1 MIRLAPGALW
11 KEFAKTPK
19 LIEAR
24 SRDHPQPIRKE
35 YTVNQKRGHREKEAD
50 KAPKEEAKR
59 TTKVRFAPGGNYP
72 PKGKYP
78 FIRGS
83 HKAPSESLQNASA
96 PKPASPAPKYT
107 DRVRY
112 HGKGCKGAI
121 PSSAS
126 SASVTLPRVS
136 VTTHGQL
143 NPREKPPRPSACS
156 GRRKSSASAKS

>member
-35 YTVNQKRGHREKEAD
+35 YTVNQKRAHREKEAH

-59 TTKVRFAPGGNYP
+59 TTKVRFAPGQNYP
-72 PKGKYP
+72 RTGKSP
-78 FIRGS
+78 FVRGS

-96 PKPASPAPKYT
+96 PKPASPAPKN
-107 DRVRY
+107 
-112 HGKGCKGAI
+112 I
-121 PSSAS
+121 PIGSSITAKAARGPS
-126 SASVTLPRVS
+126 HLLPLPPVS
-136 VTTHGQL
+136 
-143 NPREKPPRPSACS
+143 PSRGS
-156 GRRKSSASAKS
+156 QSPLTVS